1 MKRNFRKLKLMMQQ
15 LKNMRVR
22 KWQQIFGHLLR
33 NSKKEIEE
41 ENSFESTKSQ
51 YALLIMN
58 GKKYSNLNN
67 AKPCEI
73 IS

>member
-1 MKRNFRKLKLMMQQ
+1 MMQQ
-15 LKNMRVR
+15 LKNIR
-22 KWQQIFGHLLR
+22 KRKKQQFFGHLLR

-41 ENSFESTKSQ
+41 ENSFESPKSQ
-51 YALLIMN
+51 YACLIMN